1 MATATEPKNGLAPQ
15 PQRSLV
21 AVMAAKY
28 EIEQE
33 NFLSTIKATVIGP
46 NASREELIAFLL
58 VANKY
63 DLNPLTKEIYAFPK
77 KGGGIQPI
85 VSVDGWANIINSHP
99 DFDGMEF
106 HDMLGEDMALL
117 AITCKMYRK
126 DRSHPIECTEYM
138 AECKRGTDV
147 WRQWPRRMLRH
158 KAMIQASRYAF
169 GLAGIMEPD
178 EAERAESVGWS
189 QQPQSK
195 VGISDVNKMLD
206 AMPAHKASGTPQDA
220 TEGTD
225 DIPTDEGS
233 QEPAETLEGFQEL
246 LDGCRVKADALK
258 LRDAYVKRGMP
269 EHVLLQ
275 IEASCA
281 EKADT
286 LPEVLPAGKAK
297 QKSAFE

>member
-106 HDMLGEDMALL
+106 HDLLGESHELL

-158 KAMIQASRYAF
+158 KAMIQAARYAF

-206 AMPAHKASGTPQDA
+206 AMPAHKPQESHHDA
-220 TEGTD
+220 PEGVD
-225 DIPTDEGS
+225 DIPCDEGT
-233 QEPAETLEGFQEL
+233 QEPAEATECSQEAYL
-246 LDGCRVKADALK
+246 TFESRIAETDTPLGLNQIAAEIKAVSMSANQRKTLDGMVNQRKKELK
-258 LRDAYVKRGMP
+258 
-269 EHVLLQ
+269 
-275 IEASCA
+275 
-281 EKADT
+281 
-286 LPEVLPAGKAK
+286 
-297 QKSAFE
+297 

>member
-1 MATATEPKNGLAPQ
+1 MATATEPKNGLAQQ

-106 HDMLGEDMALL
+106 HDLLGESHELL

-158 KAMIQASRYAF
+158 KAMIQAARYAF

-189 QQPQSK
+189 QTPQSK

-206 AMPAHKASGTPQDA
+206 AMPAHKPQESHQDA
-220 TEGTD
+220 PEGVD
-225 DIPTDEGS
+225 DIPADEDA
-233 QEPAETLEGFQEL
+233 QDPAEALREALAACKSKSDVTAVAKRFMVAGLDNATVMKIQETC
-246 LDGCRVKADALK
+246 D
-258 LRDAYVKRGMP
+258 LRGD
-269 EHVLLQ
+269 E
-275 IEASCA
+275 
-281 EKADT
+281 
-286 LPEVLPAGKAK
+286 LPLSEGKAK
-297 QKSAFE
+297 QTQRTLTE

>member
-1 MATATEPKNGLAPQ
+1 MATATETKNGLATAP

-106 HDMLGEDMALL
+106 HDLL
-117 AITCKMYRK
+117 ADDGTLVAITCKMYRK
-126 DRSHPIECTEYM
+126 DRRHPTECTEYM
-138 AECKRGTDV
+138 IECKRNTDV
-147 WRQWPRRMLRH
+147 WKQWPRRMLRH
-158 KAMIQASRYAF
+158 KAMIQAARYAF

-206 AMPAHKASGTPQDA
+206 AMPAHKAQESDHDA
-220 TEGTD
+220 PEGTD
-225 DIPTDEGS
+225 DIPGDEGS
-233 QEPAETLEGFQEL
+233 QDPAAVTECSQDAYLTLESHIAETDTPLGLNQIAAEIKAVSMSANQRKA
-246 LDGCRVKADALK
+246 LDGMVNQRKKELK
-258 LRDAYVKRGMP
+258 
-269 EHVLLQ
+269 
-275 IEASCA
+275 
-281 EKADT
+281 
-286 LPEVLPAGKAK
+286 
-297 QKSAFE
+297 